1 MLTESALL
9 FCLGAQAGEDE
20 ADASWIA
27 NVRAP
32 MLLPRSSAALVRFAA
47 NSCVLLLAV
56 PCQPVC

>member
-1 MLTESALL
+1 L

-47 NSCVLLLAV
+47 DSCVLLLAV

>member
-47 NSCVLLLAV
+47 DSCVLLLPV